1 MELII
6 GGAYQGKKETA
17 KRLFGLQEEE
27 ILDGAS
33 CGPEKTF
40 QAKAVSNFHMLILS
54 MM

>member
-33 CGPEKTF
+33 C
-40 QAKAVSNFHMLILS
+40 
-54 MM
+54 